1 MSSREKILSALNASK
16 PEYLPLATWVWDGQS
31 SNVTETFIK
40 TLESIGGSV
49 SVIKDVNSIK
59 QILLKLHP
67 DSYRDQK
74 RIVNKVAAL
83 HWNDIDH
90 NLARETAIELE
101 TIEVA
106 ILEGKVGVAEN
117 GAIWIDELAMGHR
130 ALPFI
135 CQHLILVL
143 SIKKIVSNMHE
154 AYSKIDVTE
163 HGFGT
168 FIAGPSKTADIE
180 QALVIGAHG
189 ARSLRVFLVEQG

>member
-1 MSSREKILSALNASK
+1 MSSREKILSALKASK
-16 PEYLPLATWVWDGQS
+16 PDYLPLATWTWEDDASDVK
-31 SNVTETFIK
+31 ETFIK

-49 SVIKDVNSIK
+49 SIIKDVNSIEESL
-59 QILLKLHP
+59 QAIHG
-67 DSYRDQK
+67 DEK
-74 RIVNKVAAL
+74 RIVNRVASL
-83 HWNDIDH
+83 NWN
-90 NLARETAIELE
+90 NENNRLAFETAIELE

-117 GAIWIDELAMGHR
+117 GAIWIDDQSMGHR

-135 CQHLILVL
+135 CQHLVIVL
-143 SIKKIVSNMHE
+143 SIKNIVSNMHD
-154 AYSKIDVTE
+154 AYAKIDVTE

-189 ARSLRVFLVEQG
+189 ARSLKVFLIDN